1 MKKLREKEPAYKG
14 EITAFLALI
23 FILMLS
29 VVGALIESASIQIT
43 KSRKRGDTL
52 LALESV
58 FAEYDRK
65 MLDEYDLFVHKGS
78 GEYEIGRRLSY
89 YGADNMTHVLEKV
102 ELLTDHCGEPFFRQ
116 AVRYMKDW
124 LGLEEGGGDSGSGA
138 TGDLESGSQGQVESG
153 IDFATDGSAEI
164 EEADMRRQ
172 LEELLRQEEEELP
185 EENNPLSDVQR
196 LKDTNLI
203 TLVAPEWENLSE
215 KSIDLSVLPSGR
227 ELQQGN
233 FGEESEK
240 SLTDK
245 AFFHA
250 YLAEHFGSLTDSK
263 EGRAL
268 LYEQEYLLGG
278 YASDKENLET
288 VCEKIVNIRMV
299 ANYTY
304 LLTDSTRQAEAEAVA
319 TGLCSLLTVPEI
331 SQVVK
336 YLLMFGWAYGEG
348 IVDLRSL
355 LKGER
360 VPLMKTADTWQLQLA
375 NLGSLGTEEEISGEK
390 DFTSGL
396 SYKDYLKALLLME
409 KTEVLC
415 VRSLDLIES
424 HLEIKTDACMTK
436 AEIKTKLTLRR
447 GVRDSFTTMFG
458 YQ

>member
-1 MKKLREKEPAYKG
+1 MKRLREKEPAYKG

-43 KSRKRGDTL
+43 KSRKRADTL

-65 MLDEYDLFVHKGS
+65 MLDEYDLFVHLGS
-78 GEYEIGRRLSY
+78 GEYEISRRLSY
-89 YGADNMTHVLEKV
+89 YGADNMTHALERK
-102 ELLTDHCGEPFFRQ
+102 ELLTDHCGESFFRQ

-124 LGLEEGGGDSGSGA
+124 LGLEEELGSGM
-138 TGDLESGSQGQVESG
+138 
-153 IDFATDGSAEI
+153 DFATDGSVET
-164 EEADMRRQ
+164 EEADMTRQ
-172 LEELLRQEEEELP
+172 LEELLQQEEAELP
-185 EENNPLSDVQR
+185 EENNPLFDVQR
-196 LKDTNLI
+196 LKNTNLI
-203 TLVAPEWENLSE
+203 TLVAPESENLSE
-215 KSIDLSVLPSGR
+215 KSIDLSMLPSGR
-227 ELQQGN
+227 DLQQGS

-250 YLAEHFGSLTDSK
+250 YLAEHFGSMTDSK

-278 YASDKENLET
+278 YSSDKENLEA
-288 VCEKIVNIRMV
+288 VCEKILNIRMV

-319 TGLCSLLTVPEI
+319 TALCSLLTVPEI

-336 YLLMFGWAYGEG
+336 HLLLFGWAYGEG

-360 VPLMKTADTWQLQLA
+360 VPLMKTGDTWQLQLA

-390 DFTSGL
+390 NFTSGL

-409 KTEVLC
+409 KVEVLC

-424 HLEIKTDACMTK
+424 HLGIKTDECMTK

>member
-1 MKKLREKEPAYKG
+1 MKKLREKELVYKG

-43 KSRKRGDTL
+43 KNRKRADTL

-65 MLDEYDLFVHKGS
+65 MLDEYDLFVHRGS
-78 GEYEIGRRLSY
+78 EVYEISRRLSY
-89 YGADNMTHVLEKV
+89 YGADNMAHSLEQV
-102 ELLTDHCGEPFFRQ
+102 ELLTDHFGEPFFRQ

-124 LGLEEGGGDSGSGA
+124 LGIEGQGQLDSGM
-138 TGDLESGSQGQVESG
+138 
-153 IDFATDGSAEI
+153 DFSTDGSIEQ
-164 EEADMRRQ
+164 EEADVTQQ
-172 LEELLRQEEEELP
+172 LQGLLEQEEVTLP

-196 LKDTNLI
+196 LKNTDLI
-203 TLVAPEWENLSE
+203 TLVAPESESLSE
-215 KSIDLSVLPSGR
+215 KSIDVSALPSR
-227 ELQQGN
+227 RDLQQGN
-233 FGEESEK
+233 FGEEVEN
-240 SLTDK
+240 SLADK

-250 YLAEHFGSLTDSK
+250 YLAEHFGSMADSK

-268 LYEQEYLLGG
+268 LYEKEYLLGG
-278 YASDKENLET
+278 YASDKENLEA
-288 VCEKIVNIRMV
+288 VCEKILNIRMV
-299 ANYTY
+299 ANYGY

-319 TGLCSLLTVPEI
+319 TALSSLLTVPEI
-331 SQVVK
+331 SQLVK
-336 YLLMFGWAYGEG
+336 HLLLFGWAYGEG

-360 VPLMKTADTWQLQLA
+360 VPLMKTSDTWQLQLA
-375 NLGSLGTEEEISGEK
+375 NLGKLGTSEEISGEK

-396 SYKDYLKALLLME
+396 SYEDYLKTLLLTE
-409 KTEVLC
+409 KIDVLC
-415 VRSLDLIES
+415 MRSLDLIES
-424 HLEIKTDACMTK
+424 YLGIKTDDCMTK
-436 AEIKTKLTLRR
+436 AKIKTKLTLRR